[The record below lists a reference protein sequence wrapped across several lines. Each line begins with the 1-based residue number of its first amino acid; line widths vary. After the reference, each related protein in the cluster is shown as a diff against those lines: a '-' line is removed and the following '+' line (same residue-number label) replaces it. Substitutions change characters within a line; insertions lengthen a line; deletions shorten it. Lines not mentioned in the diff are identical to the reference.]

1 MGLKRKDL
9 VVMTKELIDAMSR
22 EELEARKAE
31 IGEAL
36 ENADAEQMDAFTEER
51 TLIDARFEQ
60 LEREAEESR
69 KAAEAVAKGAGKVI
83 ESRKDEHKMTEMEIR
98 NSREYIEAFA
108 KYVKTGNDKECRAL
122 YSDNVESPLVGS
134 VPVPTFA
141 GEIVAKRLEDSE
153 ILRRVRRMNAAGNV
167 KVGFEIS
174 APAAAAHEEGGDAV
188 TEEALVLGIVTLVP
202 VTYKKWVQVSDEALD
217 SMSGEAYLSYI
228 YDEVARGIIKAEE
241 NAVVA
246 AILAAPQTA
255 DADSPAVPK
264 TGAAAGNIADF
275 VNARALLSSAAEDL
289 VIICTPAQYA
299 SYRALQMAAQYGV
312 DPFDGLEVLFSDAAT
327 APIIGDLSGVMMNL
341 PKGDAIEF
349 KYDDHSLMTSD
360 MVRILGRQPAA
371 IGLVGNKFFAK
382 VSA

>member
-1 MGLKRKDL
+1 
-9 VVMTKELIDAMSR
+9 MTHEEIMTLGF
-22 EELEARKAE
+22 EELEERRSAIAFE
-31 IGEAL
+31 LDEAS
-36 ENADAEQMDAFTEER
+36 AEQIETLNAELDSIEER
-51 TLIDARFEQ
+51 TKALN
-60 LEREAEESR
+60 LEIEEKR
-69 KAAEAVAKGAGKVI
+69 KAAEAVAKGAGKEI
-83 ESRKDEHKMTEMEIR
+83 ETRKDEHKMTDMEIR
-98 NSREYIEAFA
+98 NSHEYVEAFA
-108 KYVKTGNDKECRAL
+108 KYIKTGDATECRTL
-122 YSDNVESPLVGS
+122 FSDNTQNGT
-134 VPVPTFA
+134 VPVPSFVA
-141 GEIVAKRLEDSE
+141 DIVAKRLEDSE
-153 ILRRVRRMNAAGNV
+153 ILRRVRRMEAAGNV

-174 APAAAAHEEGGDAV
+174 APAAAQLSEGHEAI
-188 TEEALVLGIVTLVP
+188 TEEALTLGIVNLVP
-202 VTYKKWVQVSDEALD
+202 KTYKKFVQISDEALD

-255 DADSPAVPK
+255 DADSPAVAK
-264 TGAAAGNIADF
+264 TGSAAGNIADF

-289 VIICTPAQYA
+289 VIIASPAQYA
-299 SYRALQMAAQYGV
+299 QYRALQMAAQYGV

-382 VSA
+382 VAE

>member
-1 MGLKRKDL
+1 MTREEIMMLGFDELEERKAAIASETD
-9 VVMTKELIDAMSR
+9 EADA
-22 EELEARKAE
+22 EKLDALTAELEA
-31 IGEAL
+31 I
-36 ENADAEQMDAFTEER
+36 EER
-51 TLIDARFEQ
+51 IKALD
-60 LEREAEESR
+60 LEREESR
-69 KAAEAVAKGAGKVI
+69 KAAEAVARGAGKTI
-83 ESRKDEHKMTEMEIR
+83 ETRKDEKTMTDMEIR
-98 NSREYIEAFA
+98 NSHDYIEAFA

-134 VPVPTFA
+134 IPVPTFV

-174 APAAAAHEEGGDAV
+174 APAAAAHEEGGEAV

-202 VTYKKWVQVSDEALD
+202 TTYKKWVSVSDEALD

-255 DADSPAVPK
+255 DADSPAVAK
-264 TGAAAGNIADF
+264 TGTAAGNIADF

-312 DPFDGLEVLFSDAAT
+312 DPFDGLEVLFNDTVT

-382 VSA
+382 VAE

>member
-1 MGLKRKDL
+1 MTREEIMTLGFEDLEKRKAAIAI
-9 VVMTKELIDAMSR
+9 ELD
-22 EELEARKAE
+22 E
-31 IGEAL
+31 
-36 ENADAEQMDAFTEER
+36 ADADQIETLNAELDTIEER
-51 TLIDARFEQ
+51 TKALN
-60 LEREAEESR
+60 LEIEESR
-69 KAAEAVAKGAGKVI
+69 KAAEAVAKGAGVKI
-83 ESRKDEHKMTEMEIR
+83 ETRKGEHEMTDMEIR
-98 NSREYIEAFA
+98 NSHEYIEAFA
-108 KYVKTGNDKECRAL
+108 KYVKTGSDKECRAL
-122 YSDNVESPLVGS
+122 LSDNVNGGVI
-134 VPVPTFA
+134 PVPTFV

-167 KVGFEIS
+167 KVGFEID
-174 APAAAAHEEGGDAV
+174 APAAAAHTEGGDPVA
-188 TEEALVLGIVTLVP
+188 EEALVLGIVNLVP

-255 DADSPAVPK
+255 TSARPAVAK
-264 TGAAAGNIADF
+264 TGTAAGNIADF
-275 VNARALLSSAAEDL
+275 VNARALLSSAAENL
-289 VIICTPAQYA
+289 VIIASPAQYA
-299 SYRALQMAAQYGV
+299 QYRALQMAAQYGV

-349 KYDDHSLMTSD
+349 KYDDTSLMTSD

-371 IGLVGNKFFAK
+371 IGVVGNLFFAK